1 MDLNQLGFGQE
12 NRSHSVL
19 SNYEELS
26 FGELEFCI
34 TANLWVM
41 KVVTTEDCNLK
52 QRRE

>member
-34 TANLWVM
+34 TAEKSVGY
-41 KVVTTEDCNLK
+41 EGCHY
-52 QRRE
+52 